1 MESLPDSSL
10 LSNPIIT
17 LREEL
22 GSIATNKMGSMK
34 AIIANPAQQSEKIS
48 AEVAKIL
55 TKAKKPRTETRW
67 LQLEAN
73 AITMRNYRDRV
84 QLLRDLRAM
93 PMQLERDG
101 WVDIFQGAFGGAE
114 ERIALPKPK
123 ADKD

>member
-1 MESLPDSSL
+1 MEGLPDSNL

-22 GSIATNKMGSMK
+22 GSIATTKMGSMK
-34 AIIANPAQQSEKIS
+34 AIIAKPAQQSEKIS

-55 TKAKKPRTETRW
+55 AKAKKLYTETRR

-73 AITMRNYRDRV
+73 AIAMQNYCDRV
-84 QLLRDLRAM
+84 QLLRDLRAI

-101 WVDIFQGAFGGAE
+101 WVDVFQGAFGGAE
-114 ERIALPKPK
+114 ERIALPKPE